1 MADDIFIVIAT
12 FGVVFVITAAMLQG
26 LITTVDLLRAGF
38 KGRRQSQVMV
48 LLARFIVVPLVLVG
62 LAAIVQLGPT
72 GSGPQ
77 VDMAVCVIVLTAGPP
92 FIPAIAKLAH
102 GDIPYATSSALM
114 LTVLTWILLPFT
126 LPAALNFLGTGA
138 AVSSSLV
145 AEPLIAFYAIP
156 LVAGLLIR
164 ARYPNLAMEIIPH
177 LKTIAIAALLL
188 SVTLYIAASWSEFT
202 SLFLTGALGFALAIP
217 LISLLIGFV
226 LSPPYARRTPA
237 ENPHRSSK
245 ITSIISTSLQ
255 NIGAC
260 LVCAFFVLASY
271 PLAGVAILIF
281 ALGSIVVTALVMA
294 ESGKRYER
302 AMAAATPA
310 QTNPAAAGGKS
321 SS

>member
-102 GDIPYATSSALM
+102 GDLPYATSSALM

-188 SVTLYIAASWSEFT
+188 SVTLYIAASWNEFT
-202 SLFLTGALGFALAIP
+202 SLFVAGVLGFALAIP

-226 LSPPYARRTPA
+226 LSPPYARRTTCRDPTPKLQDHLDHFDFTA
-237 ENPHRSSK
+237 KYRRLPRVCVLRPRIVSVGRSCDLDLCARFDLRNSARHGR
-245 ITSIISTSLQ
+245 
-255 NIGAC
+255 IGQ
-260 LVCAFFVLASY
+260 
-271 PLAGVAILIF
+271 
-281 ALGSIVVTALVMA
+281 
-294 ESGKRYER
+294 
-302 AMAAATPA
+302 AT
-310 QTNPAAAGGKS
+310 
-321 SS
+321 